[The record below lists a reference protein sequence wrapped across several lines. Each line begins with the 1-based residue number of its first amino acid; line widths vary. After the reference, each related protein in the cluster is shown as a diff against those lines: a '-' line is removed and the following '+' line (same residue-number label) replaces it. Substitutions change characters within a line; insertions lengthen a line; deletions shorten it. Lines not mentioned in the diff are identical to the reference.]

1 MIVNENREYR
11 PHTACSCDLWI
22 ARTSRA
28 MTCLILL
35 CLLFP
40 TPAPASTKE
49 QLDLKFGLAM
59 VGAPKYSEADTHLDY
74 ANPDAPKGGE
84 LKQAAIGTFD
94 TLNPYSIKGRAAQGL
109 NLVTDR
115 LMTRVWDEPFTMY
128 PMIAERVS
136 VPDDRSSI
144 TFYLNPLAKFHDG
157 TPITQDD
164 VIFSFETLKNEGR
177 PNMRRIYK
185 LATAKKDGDHGV
197 HFSFSEGYDRETV
210 MIFALMPILSKA
222 YWTDKTFDK
231 TTLEAP
237 LGSGPYKIAEAEAG
251 KRIILE
257 RVEDYWAKNSL
268 VNKGHH
274 NFDRIIYDYYRDNTV
289 AFESF
294 KKGDLTLRREWDAG
308 SWNNSYDFPALN
320 DGRVV
325 KEEIKHNR
333 PDKVRGFI
341 FNTRRAPFD
350 DIRVRQALGKFFDFD
365 WMNKNLFY
373 GQYQQINSYYPN
385 TDLAREIPPVK
396 KKDQRTRMREGDR
409 LLKKAGWIVKDG
421 KRVNEKTGE
430 VMQFDILLSKPSDEK
445 IALSLTRSL
454 KKMGIET
461 TVRVLDSAAYLGR
474 MQDYDFDMTLYFWH
488 STLSPGTEQYLY
500 WSCEAAEQPSR
511 WNYAGI
517 CDPEIDTLAK
527 SIPDAKT
534 REELVNNT
542 QKLDQK
548 LWDNTNMIPL
558 YYNTQDFVSYWKPLK
573 RPEKTP
579 IYGIVTE
586 TWWIDQTEKP

>member
-1 MIVNENREYR
+1 MRYL
-11 PHTACSCDLWI
+11 ALFLI
-22 ARTSRA
+22 A
-28 MTCLILL
+28 ILL
-35 CLLFP
+35 SPSAHAEETLN
-40 TPAPASTKE
+40 
-49 QLDLKFGLAM
+49 LKFGLAM
-59 VGAPKYSEADTHLDY
+59 VGEPKYSPEDTHLDY
-74 ANPDAPKGGE
+74 ANPNAPKGGD

-94 TLNPYSIKGRAAQGL
+94 TLNPYSIKGRAAKGL

-136 VPDDRSSI
+136 VPEDRSSI
-144 TFYLNPLAKFHDG
+144 TFYLNSLARFHDG
-157 TPITQDD
+157 TPITVDD
-164 VIFSFETLKNEGR
+164 VIFSFETLKAEGR

-185 LATAKKDGDHGV
+185 LATASKVADNGIE
-197 HFSFSEGYDRETV
+197 FSFGEGFDRETV
-210 MIFALMPILSKA
+210 MIFALMPILSKD
-222 YWTDKTFDK
+222 YWKDKTFDK

-237 LGSGPYKIAEAEAG
+237 LGSGPYKIAEAEPG
-251 KRIILE
+251 KRIVLE
-257 RVEDYWAKNSL
+257 RVKDYWAKDTL

-274 NFDRIIYDYYRDNTV
+274 NFDRVIYDYYRDNTV

-308 SWNNSYDFPALN
+308 NWNSSYDFPALD

-325 KEEIKHNR
+325 KEEIIHSR

-350 DIRVRQALGKFFDFD
+350 DIRVRQALNKFFDFD

-385 TDLAREIPPVK
+385 TDLARPIPK
-396 KKDQRTRMREGDR
+396 KEKKSPRLLMREGDQ
-409 LLKKAGWIVKDG
+409 LLKQAGWIVQDG
-421 KRVNEKTGE
+421 KRIHQKTGKP
-430 VMQFDILLSKPSDEK
+430 MRFDILLNDPSDEK
-445 IALSLTRSL
+445 IALSLTRSF
-454 KKMGIET
+454 KKMGIDA

-474 MQDYDFDMTLYFWH
+474 MQDYNFDMTLYFWH

-517 CDPEIDTLAK
+517 CDPEIDMLAQ

-534 REELVNNT
+534 RDELVAKT
-542 QKLDQK
+542 QKLDKK
-548 LWDNTNMIPL
+548 LWDNANMIPL
-558 YYNTQDFVSYWKPLK
+558 YYNTKDFVSYWKPLK

-586 TWWIDQTEKP
+586 TWWMDQPQQPEN